1 MTVTIIKLDVAADID
16 RNIIP
21 NEIYDQTINKEKD
34 AIIRYFFKNP
44 LLMFQFVGYNGA
56 LKLSYQLSSQKKCN
70 CFYRFPWVTY
80 YAAQNDVSNV
90 VLAFSQQVQEYQ
102 YMIKYWYPSPEMSYM
117 RYLSNIALNII
128 QDIGVYRYNLANNL
142 NAGCILN
149 TPFYKLNFDNI
160 EDFKFY
166 VFYIIAPIQK
176 PNKAGLSSYHIAN

>member
-1 MTVTIIKLDVAADID
+1 MTINIIKLDVASDID

-21 NEIYDQTINKEKD
+21 NEIYNETINKEKD
-34 AIIRYFFKNP
+34 AIIKYFFKHP

-70 CFYRFPWVTY
+70 CFYKFPWVTY
-80 YAAQNDVSNV
+80 YGAQNDITNV
-90 VLAFSQQVQEYQ
+90 ALAFSQQVQEYR
-102 YMIKYWYPSPEMSYM
+102 YMIQFWYPSPEMSYM

-128 QDIGVYRYNLANNL
+128 QDIGVYRYNLSNNL

-149 TPFYKLNFDNI
+149 TPFYKLNFDNM

-166 VFYIIAPIQK
+166 VFYILAPIQK
-176 PNKAGLSSYHIAN
+176 INKINQNSIQ